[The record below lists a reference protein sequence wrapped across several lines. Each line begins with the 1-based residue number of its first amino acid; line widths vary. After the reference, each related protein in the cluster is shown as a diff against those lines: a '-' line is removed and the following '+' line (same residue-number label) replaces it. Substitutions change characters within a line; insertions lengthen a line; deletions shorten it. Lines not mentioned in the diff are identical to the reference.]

1 MEVQYVDTEIIRN
14 GDSVKIYSLTVRDYS
29 FTVREPTKA
38 EKLIERGL
46 GKLSTWP
53 TAPNNAGKI
62 LMTYHAQASMIVIF
76 LKYLVLNKAVRW

>member
-1 MEVQYVDTEIIRN
+1 MDTEIIRN
-14 GDSVKIYSLTVRDYS
+14 GDSVKIIYSLTVRDY
-29 FTVREPTKA
+29 RLEPTKA
-38 EKLIERGL
+38 EKLIEPRF